1 MPRRSSNRS
10 FRTRASQKGQSKSK
24 SKSQKGGNQGAYPDS
39 AWGFQLNNVGD
50 AWSQFTRVM
59 GSPNTSNVITPAS
72 TATTGATGASHAPV
86 APAHASQMGG
96 KRRNRSR
103 AKKGGYWGAV
113 LEQAAVPLTLL
124 GLQQKFGTRRNQGA
138 HRNKTF
144 RRRH

>member
-1 MPRRSSNRS
+1 MPSRRSSNKS
-10 FRTRASQKGQSKSK
+10 FKARASQKGQSKSK

-59 GSPNTSNVITPAS
+59 GSPNTSNVITPAN
-72 TATTGATGASHAPV
+72 TATTGATGASS
-86 APAHASQMGG
+86 PAHVSQTGG
-96 KRRNRSR
+96 KRRNRNR

-113 LEQAAVPLTLL
+113 LEQAIVPLTLL

-138 HRNKTF
+138 RRNKTF

>member
-1 MPRRSSNRS
+1 MPSRRNKS
-10 FRTRASQKGQSKSK
+10 FKSRASQKGQSKSK
-24 SKSQKGGNQGAYPDS
+24 SKSRSQKGGNQGAYPDS

-72 TATTGATGASHAPV
+72 TATTGATGATGDAPV
-86 APAHASQMGG
+86 AHSSQKGG
-96 KRRNRSR
+96 RRRNRNR

-113 LEQAAVPLTLL
+113 LEQAIVPLTLL
-124 GLQQKFGTRRNQGA
+124 GLQQKFGTRRNHGA
-138 HRNKTF
+138 PRNKTF

>member
-1 MPRRSSNRS
+1 MPRRNTS
-10 FRTRASQKGQSKSK
+10 FKSRASQKGQSKSK

-59 GSPNTSNVITPAS
+59 GSPNTSNVITPAHTPS
-72 TATTGATGASHAPV
+72 VASNA
-86 APAHASQMGG
+86 APARQTGG

-113 LEQAAVPLTLL
+113 LEQAIVPLTLL

-138 HRNKTF
+138 RRNKTF

>member
-1 MPRRSSNRS
+1 MPSRNRS
-10 FRTRASQKGQSKSK
+10 FRASQKGQSKSK

-59 GSPNTSNVITPAS
+59 GSSNTSNVITPAS
-72 TATTGATGASHAPV
+72 TATTGATGA
-86 APAHASQMGG
+86 HASQKGG
-96 KRRNRSR
+96 KRRNKSR

-113 LEQAAVPLTLL
+113 LEQAVVPLTLL

-138 HRNKTF
+138 PRNKTF

>member
-1 MPRRSSNRS
+1 MPSRNRS
-10 FRTRASQKGQSKSK
+10 FRASQKGQSKSK

-59 GSPNTSNVITPAS
+59 GSPNTSNVITPAH
-72 TATTGATGASHAPV
+72 AASSAAPV
-86 APAHASQMGG
+86 SQKGG

-113 LEQAAVPLTLL
+113 LEQAVVPLTLL
-124 GLQQKFGTRRNQGA
+124 GLQQSVGTRRNHGA
-138 HRNKTF
+138 RRNKTF

>member
-10 FRTRASQKGQSKSK
+10 FRASQKGQSKSK

-72 TATTGATGASHAPV
+72 TATTGATGATGAAVPV
-86 APAHASQMGG
+86 DQKGG

-124 GLQQKFGTRRNQGA
+124 GLQQKFGTRRNQGV

>member
-10 FRTRASQKGQSKSK
+10 FRASQKGQSKSK

-59 GSPNTSNVITPAS
+59 GSTNTSNVITPAHTPS
-72 TATTGATGASHAPV
+72 VASNAAPT
-86 APAHASQMGG
+86 SQMGG
-96 KRRNRSR
+96 KRRGSKRN
-103 AKKGGYWGAV
+103 KKGGYWGAV
-113 LEQAAVPLTLL
+113 LEQAIVPLTLL
-124 GLQQKFGTRRNQGA
+124 GLQQSVGTRRNQGA
-138 HRNKTF
+138 RRNKTF

>member
-1 MPRRSSNRS
+1 MPRSHRNTS
-10 FRTRASQKGQSKSK
+10 FKSRASQKGQSKSK

-72 TATTGATGASHAPV
+72 TATTGATGA
-86 APAHASQMGG
+86 HASQKGG
-96 KRRNRSR
+96 KRRNKSR

-113 LEQAAVPLTLL
+113 LEQAVVPLTLL
-124 GLQQKFGTRRNQGA
+124 GLQQSVGTRRNHGA
-138 HRNKTF
+138 RRNKTF